1 MPVLHEVNIVVIHWS
16 ILSFFYCRKKAAEEA
31 ALNKVREQRRQE
43 RKAARA
49 AKAQLKRAV
58 AEAAAL
64 QASKEATLAE
74 QPATSAA
81 GVSAP
86 QPDFQ
91 YKNYLVSLLFWSLT
105 LQGPRPS
112 MDSHIHSFYEPYQV

>member
-1 MPVLHEVNIVVIHWS
+1 M
-16 ILSFFYCRKKAAEEA
+16 
-31 ALNKVREQRRQE
+31 REQRRQE

-49 AKAQLKRAV
+49 AKAQVKRAV

-86 QPDFQ
+86 QPDSQ
-91 YKNYLVSLLFWSLT
+91 IKNYVGSLLSVSLLF
-105 LQGPRPS
+105 
-112 MDSHIHSFYEPYQV
+112 

>member
-1 MPVLHEVNIVVIHWS
+1 M
-16 ILSFFYCRKKAAEEA
+16 FCRKKAAEEA
-31 ALNKVREQRRQE
+31 ALSQMREQCRLE

-49 AKAQLKRAV
+49 AKARVKRAV
-58 AEAAAL
+58 AEAEAL

-86 QPDFQ
+86 KPDTL
-91 YKNYLVSLLFWSLT
+91 YKNYLVSLLF
-105 LQGPRPS
+105 
-112 MDSHIHSFYEPYQV
+112 

>member
-1 MPVLHEVNIVVIHWS
+1 M
-16 ILSFFYCRKKAAEEA
+16 
-31 ALNKVREQRRQE
+31 REQRRQE

-49 AKAQLKRAV
+49 AKAQVKRAV

-86 QPDFQ
+86 QPDSQ
-91 YKNYLVSLLFWSLT
+91 IKNYVGSLLSVSLLFWSLHFKDQDP
-105 LQGPRPS
+105 LVQ
-112 MDSHIHSFYEPYQV
+112 QN

>member
-1 MPVLHEVNIVVIHWS
+1 M
-16 ILSFFYCRKKAAEEA
+16 
-31 ALNKVREQRRQE
+31 REQRRQE

-49 AKAQLKRAV
+49 AKAQVKRAV

-86 QPDFQ
+86 QPDSQ
-91 YKNYLVSLLFWSLT
+91 NKNYLVSLIFWSLT

-112 MDSHIHSFYEPYQV
+112 MYSHIHNFYELHQV